1 MPIII
6 RIALNNTSKIIL
18 AGFMIALFSTTIP
31 GFLDNEAN
39 AAAPVIST
47 VKVTD
52 ANEITVVYAATTT
65 AVAADYTDLRLTANN
80 EARTVSSMTGS
91 TSTTHVLTISGT
103 TLPTDTTATMDFA
116 ADIVDTDN
124 GGQANVVDDD
134 KAVTDGQLPVSVSA
148 ITTSQHTIDITFSED
163 MVDTASDLDDY
174 TITGTD
180 GDGTI
185 ASKSVTGAILTLTIE
200 GYVMT
205 PSQTITIA
213 YDGEANELEDTGT
226 LLDLADI
233 TSLSVSNVVTP
244 VRTDCYD
251 CVAPTLSEAQ
261 ITISSDDYN
270 ISTGDELTHI
280 TANVGDEVSLLL
292 KITDNRT
299 IETIPFVGLY
309 TNFVETPDDMSL
321 FYTNHY
327 DKNLKNISASF
338 YEWNIR
344 SDDTAYDY
352 DGTVHWSN
360 TLPTIVNDPVL
371 GEQLMTEFTMKFND
385 SMGPSKILVKISDA
399 TGNYSYEALPV
410 TLEVMGDASLDFTTK
425 GKQKLLGFFDES
437 VLSIMISELNTSD
450 SITTPVS
457 SLLGISDES
466 LPTWTSN
473 LAEWMVEDKINSGDL
488 IVAVEYLINQ

>member
-1 MPIII
+1 MSIII
-6 RIALNNTSKIIL
+6 RKSLNNTSKIIL
-18 AGFMIALFSTTIP
+18 AGFMIALFSMGVSNLGIQ
-31 GFLDNEAN
+31 DAH
-39 AAAPVIST
+39 AAAPVISSAKFT
-47 VKVTD
+47 G
-52 ANEITVVYAATTT
+52 ANELTVIYAATTT
-65 AVAADYTDLRLTANN
+65 AEAANYSDLRLTANN

-103 TLPTDTTATMDFA
+103 ALPTDTTATMDFS

-134 KAVTDGQLPVSVSA
+134 EDITDGQLPVSVSA
-148 ITTSQHTIDITFSED
+148 ITTSQTTINVTFSED

-174 TITGTD
+174 TIGGTD

-185 ASKSVTGAILTLTIE
+185 VSKSVTGAILTLTIE

-205 PSQTITIA
+205 PSQTITVT

-233 TSLSVSNVVTP
+233 ASLSVSNVVTP

-251 CVAPTLSEAQ
+251 CFAPTLSEAQ

-327 DKNLKNISASF
+327 DKNLKNISTSF

-371 GEQLMTEFTMKFND
+371 GEHLMTEFTMKFND
-385 SMGPSKILVKISDA
+385 SMGPSQIIVKISDA
-399 TGNYSYEALPV
+399 SGNYSYEAIPV

-437 VLSIMISELNTSD
+437 VLSIMVSELNTSGNI
-450 SITTPVS
+450 STPVS

-473 LAEWMVEDKINSGDL
+473 LAEWMAEDKINSGDL